1 MSDVLSEALASAAD
15 ALDAQ
20 RDELTRLDS
29 LQGDGDLGRTA
40 GLIAIAIRE
49 CIRDDEDA
57 PAMLRRI
64 GSRIAGLAPSSSGT
78 LVASAFLGAA
88 KALHEPVEVPV
99 AEGLRAGIEAVQL
112 RGKAKPGDR
121 TMLDAAIP
129 ALASLERNAGDFAA
143 AAREAEAGAEATRT
157 MVARVGRARFLAGNA
172 IGEPDPGAVMV
183 ASALAAAL
191 RACGEAG
198 DQSSRP

>member
-1 MSDVLSEALASAAD
+1 MNGILRRGLASAAD

-40 GLIAIAIRE
+40 GLIAGAIRE
-49 CIRDDEDA
+49 ALQDEADVRA
-57 PAMLRRI
+57 LLARV
-64 GSRIAGLAPSSSGT
+64 GSKVASVAPSSSGT

-88 KALHEPVEVPV
+88 KALEEPVDDPIE
-99 AEGLRAGIEAVQL
+99 AGLRAGVEAVQR
-112 RGKAKPGDR
+112 RGKAAAGDR

-129 ALASLERNAGDFAA
+129 ALTSLQRDSNDLGAA
-143 AAREAEAGAEATRT
+143 ASEAEAGADATRA

-183 ASALAAAL
+183 AAALAAAL
-191 RACGEAG
+191 RACADADG
-198 DQSSRP
+198 